1 MYTYVPGVAGV
12 LLEGETQQADLLSR
26 NGVEERVD
34 DLLGEALLLVVVHAD
49 HVPPVR
55 GHLVQVQLLADVHQV
70 EDILLE
76 AGAAEP
82 DRSL

>member
-12 LLEGETQQADLLSR
+12 LLECETHHADLLPR
-26 NGVEERVD
+26 DGVEERVD
-34 DLLGEALLLVVVHAD
+34 DLLGEALLLVVVHAN

-55 GHLVQVQLLADVHQV
+55 GYLVQVQLLADVHQV
-70 EDILLE
+70 EDVLLE

-82 DRSL
+82 DRGL